1 MYKATRDFIK
11 VRQPHAKF
19 ALEVIT
25 GVRKIGGGVEGKC
38 YSNAHKQIDHK
49 NGVQIVSGW
58 LVNKFDEKANLT
70 AIIQH
75 WWNADKDG
83 FFDTTPNLSD
93 HYEYVIDMDLAA
105 YVAENDEKI
114 ANYVAYSVML
124 KNGTFSVVDMS
135 DKEVVNIP
143 IAELKTEFLY
153 QRGVK

>member
-1 MYKATRDFIK
+1 MYKATREFIK
-11 VRQPHAKF
+11 ARQPFAKF
-19 ALEVIT
+19 ALEVVT
-25 GVRKIGGGVEGKC
+25 GVRKIGGGIDGKC

-83 FFDTTPNLSD
+83 FFDTTPNVAD

-105 YVAENDEKI
+105 YVLENDQNI
-114 ANYVAYSVML
+114 ANYVAYSVMF
-124 KNGTFSVVDMS
+124 KDGVFSVVDM
-135 DKEVVNIP
+135 DEFNVKNLPIP
-143 IAELKTEFLY
+143 ALKTDFLY
-153 QRGVK
+153 QRGIK